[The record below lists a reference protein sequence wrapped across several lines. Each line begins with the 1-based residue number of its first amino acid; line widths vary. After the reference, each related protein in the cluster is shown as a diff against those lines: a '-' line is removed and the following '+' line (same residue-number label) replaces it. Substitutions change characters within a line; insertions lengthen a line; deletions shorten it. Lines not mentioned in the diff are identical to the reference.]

1 MNAEEYLLLT
11 DGGMP
16 RELDNGP
23 TKRAVNCCVSL
34 RQQRVSEAASLA
46 TVIQSQSRLRAES
59 MLWLGLQRCSGV
71 WSGLSRSSR
80 ASKRKVLNPQAPS
93 HGAMK
98 SITLPEHLRNRAP
111 DGFHRPME
119 PKYRSPAQAK
129 RTKLK
134 ANRSLNC
141 DLPSPMFAEGSQSWR
156 PRGRV
161 S

>member
-1 MNAEEYLLLT
+1 MT
-11 DGGMP
+11 DGSMP

-23 TKRAVNCCVSL
+23 TKRAVNCCVSS

-59 MLWLGLQRCSGV
+59 MLWLGLQRCS
-71 WSGLSRSSR
+71 RSSR

-93 HGAMK
+93 HGAIK

-119 PKYRSPAQAK
+119 PKYRSPAQPK